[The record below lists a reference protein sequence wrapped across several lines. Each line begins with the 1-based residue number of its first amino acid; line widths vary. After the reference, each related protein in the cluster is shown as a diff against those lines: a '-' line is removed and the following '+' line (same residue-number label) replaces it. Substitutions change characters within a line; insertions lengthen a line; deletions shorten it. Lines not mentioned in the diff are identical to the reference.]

1 MFKFRP
7 ARWRDL
13 IQHPEYLVETSE
25 RPHLKSRAKLA
36 SPRVEAFR
44 PILTKLKDNPWKDQ
58 ADL

>member
-25 RPHLKSRAKLA
+25 RPHLKSIAKLA
-36 SPRVEAFR
+36 SPREAFR
-44 PILTKLKDNPWKDQ
+44 PILTKLKDNPCKDQ